1 MLLPQMVEKDFGFTI
16 KRQGQYQWCIGHGK
30 MKKLYGIKTGAL
42 QKSSAAGG
50 IPVIY
55 RNFFKTSCCF
65 VYEFYYGKQRTI
77 PPSEYTGSQAAAL
90 GFPVLVD
97 GRHLVVC
104 FVSCLRGN
112 GLQRTSRGVTSNAIR
127 HRG

>member
-1 MLLPQMVEKDFGFTI
+1 MADKAWENEKV
-16 KRQGQYQWCIGHGK
+16 CC
-30 MKKLYGIKTGAL
+30 MKTGAL

-55 RNFFKTSCCF
+55 RNFFKTPCWFLYKCF
-65 VYEFYYGKQRTI
+65 YGKQRTI
-77 PPSEYTGSQAAAL
+77 PPPEYTGSQAAAL

-112 GLQRTSRGVTSNAIR
+112 GLQRTPRGVTSNAIR